1 MAFDVNGQ
9 VGGYGNGSLGD
20 VTNPVNINSYAQ
32 VTSIN
37 GNTITLGSIQN
48 GNYEKFTI
56 GTTIIITAA
65 LTNGANNQSIGY
77 HTCHVITAVNGNVLT
92 LNWGC
97 PVPNWNQFF
106 IQAITVPNFR
116 NITISGEISPI
127 AYDVN
132 RRIGGILV
140 LRASGTINVT
150 NGKINL
156 QNRGVPRNSSYFG
169 WRPLTNQE
177 NQGTNDTD
185 LYSGWENHTMID
197 RWMLNV
203 GDGTAIIVS
212 RKLIM
217 NQNSRIGNPSTR
229 GCQFYRASGNSV
241 TYNESAPA
249 GTIQGGSNILIAAD
263 TIQGFHPYAISKYS
277 STASNSCGLARC
289 YIASETPL
297 RNDEGLYAFDCIQR
311 PNRVVTD
318 MNIHNYGSGR
328 DGALTNPG
336 IPLNN
341 YTTINSAVTENG
353 ITKIQFSN
361 MTSNGLTK
369 FQEGRKVLFHVTK
382 QRTNLYDKLGRFIMA
397 TISKIQGNFLWL
409 SEDASRFLGDTNA
422 LVTSQYFCQLISIPE
437 YTTLTISNNYA
448 FTTAYN
454 DSTHTGGIF
463 AVAADTLNL
472 TNGYINVEAKGG
484 GAAYGREGL
493 AYIGNAQDMNKLPL
507 GQGHGSVFILAKNM
521 MINANSRV
529 GATYAGDIAGFGTKF
544 GGGGSSNLSKGGG
557 YIGISHSSS
566 DGSAGGYNGGGS
578 SDRNTNLVAGG
589 GAYGGGA
596 YGGMRHNIQ
605 YGGYGSNG
613 STGSDRTYSQQG
625 AHLIVIVNAM
635 SEFNQKTF
643 STGGGGGGGGGNM
656 SRTAGQNGSS
666 GYGGGGANDGGDGG
680 SSGWAFFYVNQVN
693 NIDTSG
699 IQKI

>member
-9 VGGYGNGSLGD
+9 VDGYGNESLGD

-32 VTSIN
+32 VTGIN

-48 GNYEKFTI
+48 GNYEKFTV

-97 PVPNWNQFF
+97 PIPNWNQFF

-177 NQGTNDTD
+177 NQGTNDPD
-185 LYSGWENHTMID
+185 LYSGWENHDMIN

-203 GDGTAIIVS
+203 GDGTAIIIS

-217 NQNSRIGNPSTR
+217 NQNTRIGNPSTR

-277 STASNSCGLARC
+277 STASNSRGLARC

-311 PNRVVTD
+311 SNRVVTD
-318 MNIHNYGSGR
+318 MNIHNYGSGK
-328 DGALTNPG
+328 DGTLTNPG

-409 SEDASRFLGDTNA
+409 SEDASKFLGDTNA

-448 FTTAYN
+448 ATTAYN

-507 GQGHGSVFILAKNM
+507 GQGHGSIFILARNM
-521 MINANSRV
+521 TINANSRI
-529 GATYAGDIAGFGTKF
+529 GATYNGNKL
-544 GGGGSSNLSKGGG
+544 GGEAISQGQHG
-557 YIGISHSSS
+557 Y
-566 DGSAGGYNGGGS
+566 S
-578 SDRNTNLVAGG
+578 SDRGQRG
-589 GAYGGGA
+589 GAWPSSAAKPGDPQYHGG
-596 YGGMRHNIQ
+596 I
-605 YGGYGSNG
+605 GGYGSNSSG
-613 STGSDRTYSQQG
+613 NNGKQG
-625 AHLIVIVNAM
+625 AHVFVISTVIDNF
-635 SEFNQKTF
+635 SLDFL
-643 STGGGGGGGGGNM
+643 STGGGQSIARAVRAGNPGG
-656 SRTAGQNGSS
+656 A
-666 GYGGGGANDGGDGG
+666 GYGASGVDGNSDADGPSGGTYNTGGSGCDGGDGGG

-693 NIDTSG
+693 NINTSG
-699 IQKI
+699 IQI

>member
-1 MAFDVNGQ
+1 MAFDANSQ
-9 VGGYGNGSLGD
+9 VGGYGSGSLGD
-20 VTNPVNINSYAQ
+20 VTNPQNINSYAQ
-32 VTSIN
+32 VTGIN

-48 GNYEKFTI
+48 GNYEKFTV

-77 HTCHVITAVNGNVLT
+77 HTCHVITAVNDNVLT

-97 PVPNWNQFF
+97 PIPNWNQFF

-217 NQNSRIGNPSTR
+217 NQNTRIGNPSTR

-263 TIQGFHPYAISKYS
+263 MIQGFHPYAISKYS
-277 STASNSCGLARC
+277 STASNSRGLARC

-297 RNDEGLYAFDCIQR
+297 RNDEGLYAFDCIHR

-341 YTTINSAVTENG
+341 YATINSAVTENG

-361 MTSNGLTK
+361 MTSNGAAK
-369 FQEGRKVLFHVTK
+369 FQAGRKVLFHVSK

-448 FTTAYN
+448 ATTAYN

-463 AVAADTLNL
+463 AVMADTLDL
-472 TNGYINVEAKGG
+472 TNGQVNVEAKGG

-529 GATYAGDIAGFGTKF
+529 GATYAGDIDGFGTKF

-557 YIGISHSSS
+557 YIGILYSGS

-578 SDRNTNLVAGG
+578 SDRNTNLVA
-589 GAYGGGA
+589 GGGA

-643 STGGGGGGGGGNM
+643 STGGGGGGRGN
-656 SRTAGQNGSS
+656 SSWTAGKNGSS

-693 NIDTSG
+693 NINTSG
-699 IQKI
+699 IQI

>member
-48 GNYEKFTI
+48 GNYEKFAI

-185 LYSGWENHTMID
+185 LYSGWENHTMIN

-277 STASNSCGLARC
+277 STASDSRGLARC

-448 FTTAYN
+448 ATTAYN

-529 GATYAGDIAGFGTKF
+529 GATYNGNKL
-544 GGGGSSNLSKGGG
+544 GGEAISQGQYGYSSVRGRRKGAQP
-557 YIGISHSSS
+557 SSAAKP
-566 DGSAGGYNGGGS
+566 GNPAYAGG
-578 SDRNTNLVAGG
+578 
-589 GAYGGGA
+589 
-596 YGGMRHNIQ
+596 I
-605 YGGYGSNG
+605 GGYGSN
-613 STGSDRTYSQQG
+613 STKNNGKQG
-625 AHLIVIVNAM
+625 AHVFVISTVIDNF
-635 SEFNQKTF
+635 SLGFL
-643 STGGGGGGGGGNM
+643 STGGGQSPGAKAGNPGG
-656 SRTAGQNGSS
+656 A
-666 GYGGGGANDGGDGG
+666 GYGASGADGNDDADGPSGGTYNTGGSGCDGGPGGG

-693 NIDTSG
+693 NINTSG
-699 IQKI
+699 IQI

>member
-37 GNTITLGSIQN
+37 GNTVTLGSIQN
-48 GNYEKFTI
+48 GNYEKFTV

-156 QNRGVPRNSSYFG
+156 QNCGVPRNS
-169 WRPLTNQE
+169 
-177 NQGTNDTD
+177 
-185 LYSGWENHTMID
+185 WENHDMIN

-217 NQNSRIGNPSTR
+217 NQNTRIGNPSTR

-277 STASNSCGLARC
+277 STASNSRGLARC

-311 PNRVVTD
+311 PNRVITD
-318 MNIHNYGSGR
+318 MNIHNYGSGK
-328 DGALTNPG
+328 DGTLTNPG

-361 MTSNGLTK
+361 MTSNGAAK
-369 FQEGRKVLFHVTK
+369 FQVGRKILFHVSK

-397 TISKIQGNFLWL
+397 TISKMQGNFLWL
-409 SEDASRFLGDTNA
+409 SEDASRFLGDTNV
-422 LVTSQYFCQLISIPE
+422 LVTSQYFCQLVTVPE
-437 YTTLTISNNYA
+437 YTTLTISNNYTL
-448 FTTAYN
+448 TTAYN

-463 AVAADTLNL
+463 AVMADTLDL
-472 TNGYINVEAKGG
+472 TNGQVNVEAKGG

-507 GQGHGSVFILAKNM
+507 GQGHGSVFIVTKNM
-521 MINANSRV
+521 TINANSRIGGTFN
-529 GATYAGDIAGFGTKF
+529 GAAC
-544 GGGGSSNLSKGGG
+544 GGKSDKGKSGGG
-557 YIGISHSSS
+557 YVGRSEEGGLGCGAYGGAAGQGSNYGGYGGNGGMPRYGWYSYQGAHIFAIVDNFRGFNCSAIST
-566 DGSAGGYNGGGS
+566 GGYVGAGYNGGAGYG
-578 SDRNTNLVAGG
+578 AGG
-589 GAYGGGA
+589 TDYGTGGA
-596 YGGMRHNIQ
+596 SA
-605 YGGYGSNG
+605 GYN
-613 STGSDRTYSQQG
+613 
-625 AHLIVIVNAM
+625 
-635 SEFNQKTF
+635 
-643 STGGGGGGGGGNM
+643 GGGGGGGGGVNN
-656 SRTAGQNGSS
+656 AH
-666 GYGGGGANDGGDGG
+666 DGGPGGG

-693 NIDTSG
+693 SVNTSG
-699 IQKI
+699 IKI

>member
-9 VGGYGNGSLGD
+9 VDGYGNESLGD

-32 VTSIN
+32 VTGIN

-48 GNYEKFTI
+48 GNYEKFTV

-97 PVPNWNQFF
+97 PIPNWNQFF

-185 LYSGWENHTMID
+185 LYSGWENHDMIN

-203 GDGTAIIVS
+203 GDGTAIIIS

-217 NQNSRIGNPSTR
+217 NQNTRIGNPSTR

-277 STASNSCGLARC
+277 STASNSRGLARC

-318 MNIHNYGSGR
+318 MNIHNYGSGK
-328 DGALTNPG
+328 DGTLTNPG

-369 FQEGRKVLFHVTK
+369 FQEGRKVLFHVSK

-448 FTTAYN
+448 ATTAYN

-493 AYIGNAQDMNKLPL
+493 AYIGNAQDMDKLPL

-521 MINANSRV
+521 IVNTASRLGGVYTGNNYGGKGDSQPNRGGYRGYDSEGRHGSGAYGGV
-529 GATYAGDIAGFGTKF
+529 GGYNNQNPGGCGSNGGRPCNGWYGYQGAHIMTVVDTFTGFNCDSISTGGYQSEAYPNLCGGAGY
-544 GGGGSSNLSKGGG
+544 GGGGSDFGTGGA
-557 YIGISHSSS
+557 ST
-566 DGSAGGYNGGGS
+566 GYNC
-578 SDRNTNLVAGG
+578 
-589 GAYGGGA
+589 
-596 YGGMRHNIQ
+596 
-605 YGGYGSNG
+605 
-613 STGSDRTYSQQG
+613 
-625 AHLIVIVNAM
+625 
-635 SEFNQKTF
+635 
-643 STGGGGGGGGGNM
+643 GGGGGG
-656 SRTAGQNGSS
+656 TA
-666 GYGGGGANDGGDGG
+666 DGGPGGG

-693 NIDTSG
+693 NINTSG
-699 IQKI
+699 IQI

>member
-48 GNYEKFTI
+48 GNYEKFAI

-185 LYSGWENHTMID
+185 LYSGWENHTMIN

-277 STASNSCGLARC
+277 STASNSRGLARC

-328 DGALTNPG
+328 DGTLTNPG

-448 FTTAYN
+448 ATTAYN

-529 GATYAGDIAGFGTKF
+529 GATYAGDIDGFGTKF

-557 YIGISHSSS
+557 YIGILYSGL

-578 SDRNTNLVAGG
+578 SDRNTNLVA
-589 GAYGGGA
+589 GGGA

-643 STGGGGGGGGGNM
+643 STGGGGGGRGNM
-656 SRTAGQNGSS
+656 LWTAGQNGSS

-693 NIDTSG
+693 NINTSG
-699 IQKI
+699 IQI